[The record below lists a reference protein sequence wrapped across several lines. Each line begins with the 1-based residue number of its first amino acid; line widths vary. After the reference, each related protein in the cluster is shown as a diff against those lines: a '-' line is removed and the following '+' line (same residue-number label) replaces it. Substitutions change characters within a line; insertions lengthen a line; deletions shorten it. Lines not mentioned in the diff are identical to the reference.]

1 MELNCILKKCKQTDW
16 FKQNLFR
23 ENIYTREIKQA
34 ILFGISEENLTNTL
48 LRANSPEGSF

>member
-1 MELNCILKKCKQTDW
+1 MIRKGTDW

-34 ILFGISEENLTNTL
+34 ILFGISDENLTNTL
-48 LRANSPEGSF
+48 LRANSTEGRNRLLHFP